1 MRMDQIETE
10 NPNIL
15 CDILDVLLYILL
27 ESSKTAWL
35 GILLVFTEK
44 GFDLSTKIFLYFS
57 GEMTKYIFEYAAE
70 IVIAGKTGLH
80 GGLFNR
86 HIFFTKQIK
95 STKNTFQVYKSRGRN
110 AQFFFKQIIN
120 VFGRITH
127 MACNILPVNRPVYVD
142 SELLHFK
149 VKPIV
154 L

>member
-110 AQFFFKQIIN
+110 AQFLFK
-120 VFGRITH
+120 
-127 MACNILPVNRPVYVD
+127 
-142 SELLHFK
+142 
-149 VKPIV
+149 
-154 L
+154 